1 MEPVLPETLTED
13 DNEFDLDV
21 RAPAGDPRVE
31 GEGGPVPVGPRDHLC
46 DMYSSRNL
54 GQSGGLFLGP
64 TEAHK
69 NTVAGAH
76 PASVQV
82 PGRTPVQLIRTTS
95 GGPHPSP
102 LKLNR
107 ARVKR

>member
-1 MEPVLPETLTED
+1 MEPVLPETLTDD

-21 RAPAGDPRVE
+21 TPAGDPRVE

-46 DMYSSRNL
+46 DVYSSRNL
-54 GQSGGLFLGP
+54 GLSGGLFLVP

-69 NTVAGAH
+69 STVAGAH

-82 PGRTPVQLIRTTS
+82 PGRTPVQLIRTRVVV
-95 GGPHPSP
+95 PIP
-102 LKLNR
+102 
-107 ARVKR
+107 AR